1 MESIFMSMQILFQK
15 AVPFSKEQHGDA
27 FLETGKGFDFAK
39 DLSFVPALVTE
50 FPDLVSDYTFA
61 FLQKGEKI
69 GTVALLGLKE
79 KENLYIKADG
89 SWAAAYVPA
98 MLRQYPFAAMV
109 GDDRRILCIAEDCPG
124 LNKLGKG
131 TALFGD
137 DGEVSDFVARVQKL
151 VSGFADGGLKSEA
164 FCARLKELGLLS
176 PMKAVLKNETGEERR
191 ISGIFVVKK
200 EALDKLSADTLKEL
214 QSNGM
219 LELIYLHLLSLRNL
233 RGLAAR
239 ISSKEVAKINE
250 TDVPEDKA
258 DGDVTGAE
266 NIFRSRFRN

>member
-1 MESIFMSMQILFQK
+1 MSMQALFQK
-15 AVPFSKEQHGDA
+15 AAPLSKEQHGDA
-27 FLETGKGFDFAK
+27 FLETGKGYDFAK
-39 DLSFVPALVTE
+39 NLSFVPAFVTE
-50 FPDLVSDYTFA
+50 FPDLVSDYTLA
-61 FLQKGEKI
+61 FLQKGEKV

-124 LNKLGKG
+124 LNKSGKG
-131 TALFGD
+131 TALFGE
-137 DGEVSDFVARVQKL
+137 DGEISNFVARAQKL

-164 FCARLKELGLLS
+164 FCLRLKELGLLS
-176 PMKAVLKNETGEERR
+176 PMKAVLKSDKGEERR
-191 ISGIFVVKK
+191 ISGIYVVKR
-200 EALDKLSADTLKEL
+200 EALDRLSAYTLKEL

-239 ISSKEVAKINE
+239 VSSKEAAKINE

-258 DGDVTGAE
+258 DDDVTGE
-266 NIFRSRFRN
+266 DNIFRSRFRN